1 MNKTDLQV
9 QKIIEQWKTLETWAV
24 PAMVLTNAYPELIQ
38 KLKKNF
44 DEDNSAYRY
53 LEVANFNG
61 SVEEIRTLLNEE
73 SNRKDVVIVM
83 PKEDELISGRMVFG
97 DSVHSPIVDSVI
109 EFANRSGRYQR
120 LMIIIQSEEEVEF
133 FKAHPLSWSRM
144 KHINVSSLCNGVI
157 SAEDARSLSH
167 EGSEKIWS
175 RWHYS
180 LEKNTITTIN
190 YRTIPFSEVLDN
202 LIRFAAKK
210 GGRKAEIEFDVVL
223 TAVGMYKAYDY
234 EGNKAL
240 DNFFAEGA
248 SSRESNLEKAMKG
261 FCKWLDNQLE
271 GYCLS
276 YNLGQSPDD
285 SYIIVSW

>member
-1 MNKTDLQV
+1 MNRTDLQV
-9 QKIIEQWKTLETWAV
+9 QKIIEQWEILETWAV
-24 PAMVLTNAYPELIQ
+24 PAMILTNTYPELIQ
-38 KLKKNF
+38 RLKKAF
-44 DEDNSAYRY
+44 DEDNSAHGY
-53 LEVANFNG
+53 LDFTNFNG
-61 SVEEIRTLLNEE
+61 SVENIRSLLNEE
-73 SNRKDVVIVM
+73 IDKGSTVIVM

-97 DSVHSPIVDSVI
+97 GSVHSPIVDSVV
-109 EFANRSGRYQR
+109 EFMGRLGKYQKV
-120 LMIIIQSEEEVEF
+120 MIIIQNEEEVEF
-133 FKAHPLSWSRM
+133 FKDHPLSWSRL
-144 KHINVSSLCNGVI
+144 KKINVSALCNGVI
-157 SAEDARSLSH
+157 SVEEARSLAH
-167 EGSEKIWS
+167 EGSEKVWS
-175 RWHYS
+175 RWRYS

-190 YRTIPFSEVLDN
+190 YRTIPFSEVLGN

>member
-9 QKIIEQWKTLETWAV
+9 QEIIEQWKTLETRTV

-38 KLKKNF
+38 RLKKTF

-53 LEVANFNG
+53 LDFTNFNG
-61 SVEEIRTLLNEE
+61 SVEDIRSLLNEE
-73 SNRKDVVIVM
+73 SNKKDTVIVM

-97 DSVHSPIVDSVI
+97 DSIHSPIVDSVI
-109 EFANRSGRYQR
+109 EFVGRLGKSQR
-120 LMIIIQSEEEVEF
+120 VMIIIQSEEEVEF

-157 SAEDARSLSH
+157 AAEDARSLAH

-175 RWHYS
+175 RWHSS

-190 YRTIPFSEVLDN
+190 YKTIPFSEVLDN

-210 GGRKAEIEFDVVL
+210 GGRKVEVEFDVVL

-240 DNFFAEGA
+240 DNFFAESA
-248 SSRESNLEKAMKG
+248 SSRESNLEKAMKS
-261 FCKWLDNQLE
+261 FCKWLDNQLD

-276 YNLGQSPDD
+276 YNLRQSPDD